1 MATAVE
7 TLQSQ
12 CSGLEGEEP
21 DDRRADSAEAL
32 LIGHHSQTCAVW
44 AGVRLRSSSVC
55 TVDLEE
61 RGPTAGIA
69 GRSLSGTAGRLAA
82 PLRGRHRKCED
93 SNVRL
98 NSLSW
103 CCAASRRWD
112 RRAALLAASGGCIH
126 LYTYSRLEQ
135 KEFSSRL

>member
-44 AGVRLRSSSVC
+44 AGVRLCCNCSSIC

-69 GRSLSGTAGRLAA
+69 GSCLSGTAGRHAVQ
-82 PLRGRHRKCED
+82 LRGRHRKCED
-93 SNVRL
+93 VRL